1 MFEVLNHIQPSNRRA
16 VDEYLYH
23 SSFWRIELL
32 LRSTRSVNPK
42 ILSDPDL
49 FRNVD
54 SYAKA
59 EEDRLEANLQDVGY
73 ELDTPA
79 TVSLITGVGR
89 IERVS
94 CLVTERNFTLTMIQ
108 YVFPLLYLLLRRH
121 LKVITLACKHVLD
134 VEEFVALNDSLV
146 SILLAIDYRVRN
158 LEGIYLSTFLVVLIP
173 ITWQQFSNK
182 HTWTCRHD

>member
-1 MFEVLNHIQPSNRRA
+1 MSRYKEKIYEIVHNMFEVLNHVQPSNRRA

-49 FRNVD
+49 SRSVD

-59 EEDRLEANLQDVGY
+59 EEDRLDANLQDVAY

-94 CLVTERNFTLTMIQ
+94 FALVPEAELCIDDDSVCL
-108 YVFPLLYLLLRRH
+108 P
-121 LKVITLACKHVLD
+121 
-134 VEEFVALNDSLV
+134 
-146 SILLAIDYRVRN
+146 ID
-158 LEGIYLSTFLVVLIP
+158 LPFA
-173 ITWQQFSNK
+173 
-182 HTWTCRHD
+182 

>member
-1 MFEVLNHIQPSNRRA
+1 MSRYKDKIYELVHNMYDTLNHVHPSNRRA

-49 FRNVD
+49 SRSTE
-54 SYAKA
+54 SYAKT
-59 EEDRLEANLQDVGY
+59 EEDRLDTSLQDVAY

-79 TVSLITGVGR
+79 TVSLVTGVGR

-94 CLVTERNFTLTMIQ
+94 R
-108 YVFPLLYLLLRRH
+108 LR
-121 LKVITLACKHVLD
+121 VQNDIVLMSRLSM
-134 VEEFVALNDSLV
+134 FSP
-146 SILLAIDYRVRN
+146 S
-158 LEGIYLSTFLVVLIP
+158 STFCSDA
-173 ITWQQFSNK
+173 T
-182 HTWTCRHD
+182 